1 MKLDVKNILIVILG
15 GCLIISFMLGKKIVT
30 DEAESKIKLLHEA
43 NKDLLEDNDS
53 LFSIIIEKDIE
64 IEKTNKLLEVNNNE
78 LEKSRIEI
86 KRLKNEK
93 NKIYPITKRMS
104 ADNVAIT
111 FSKYLDK
118 RTEGKDICK

>member
-1 MKLDVKNILIVILG
+1 MKLDIKNIVITILVC
-15 GCLIISFMLGKKIVT
+15 CLVALLFFGKKIII
-30 DEAESKIKLLHEA
+30 DETESRLKLLHDANITLIKNNESLYLLIGEQNDKIEEA
-43 NKDLLEDNDS
+43 K
-53 LFSIIIEKDIE
+53 
-64 IEKTNKLLEVNNNE
+64 KLLEENNNE
-78 LEKSRIEI
+78 LEKSRKEI

>member
-43 NKDLLEDNDS
+43 NKDLLEDNDR